1 MDGKEK
7 SDGER
12 PYKYR
17 GKQIVW
23 LIQKC
28 NIEMDGEYRWGVDR
42 LLVSVLLDST
52 LPIYLSVVDMVYLL
66 TSVTLRRYN
75 SLL

>member
-12 PYKYR
+12 PYKYK

-23 LIQKC
+23 LIQK
-28 NIEMDGEYRWGVDR
+28 NIMEMGREYIWGINSILVGA
-42 LLVSVLLDST
+42 LLVSVL
-52 LPIYLSVVDMVYLL
+52 PIYLLVVDMFYLV
-66 TSVTLRRYN
+66 TSMTLRV
-75 SLL
+75 